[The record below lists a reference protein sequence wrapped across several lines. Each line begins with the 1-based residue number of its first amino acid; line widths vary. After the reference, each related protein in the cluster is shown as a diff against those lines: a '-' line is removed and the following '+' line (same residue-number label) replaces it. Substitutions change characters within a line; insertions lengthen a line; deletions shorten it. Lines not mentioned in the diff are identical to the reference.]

1 MTVIT
6 GVHHIALKC
15 KGIEYF
21 EKTVSFYR
29 DILGVPAVRQW
40 GKGTES
46 ESCLNPGIIEIFSD
60 GNDIPGEGAIR
71 HVAFA
76 PKLRGKEIYGK
87 LKKDIGQILR
97 KLREQKDVQ
106 IIEAE
111 ACPDYICW

>member
-15 KGIEYF
+15 KGIEHF

-60 GNDIPGEGAIR
+60 GNDIPAKVQYAMSPLHQSLEA
-71 HVAFA
+71 
-76 PKLRGKEIYGK
+76 
-87 LKKDIGQILR
+87 KKYM
-97 KLREQKDVQ
+97 EN
-106 IIEAE
+106 
-111 ACPDYICW
+111 